1 MKKIRSISISN
12 EIDNLLEEDS
22 KMRGLTVSANLSR
35 ILFEHLASN
44 KKSVGKKL
52 SIIQK

>member
-12 EIDNLLEEDS
+12 EIDDMLEQDS

-35 ILFEHLASN
+35 ILFEHLSN
-44 KKSVGKKL
+44 KKVIGKKL
-52 SIIQK
+52 GIIQK

>member
-12 EIDNLLEEDS
+12 KIDELLEEDS

-35 ILFEHLASN
+35 ILFEHLSGN

-52 SIIQK
+52 PIIHK

>member
-12 EIDNLLEEDS
+12 EIDELLEEDS

-35 ILFEHLASN
+35 ILFDYFKNEPKETDRIL
-44 KKSVGKKL
+44 KL
-52 SIIQK
+52 

>member
-12 EIDNLLEEDS
+12 EIDELLEEDS

-35 ILFEHLASN
+35 ILFEHLSSS

-52 SIIQK
+52 PIIHK

>member
-12 EIDNLLEEDS
+12 EIDELLEKDS

-35 ILFEHLASN
+35 ILFEHLSNN
-44 KKSVGKKL
+44 KKTIGKKL
-52 SIIQK
+52 GIIQK